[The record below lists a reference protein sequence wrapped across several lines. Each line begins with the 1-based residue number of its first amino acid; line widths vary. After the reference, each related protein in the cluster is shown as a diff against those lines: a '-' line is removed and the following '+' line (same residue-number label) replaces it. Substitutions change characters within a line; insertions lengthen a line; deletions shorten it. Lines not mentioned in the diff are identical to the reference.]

1 MIEQQRQ
8 KRFCLLYRNL
18 KARKLQCMKAKF
30 VKKRHG
36 GGVSTS
42 RAATV
47 ESSEEGRNQL
57 WGATVGLAQ
66 LAHQICLQSALKN
79 TNSATNDPNVPPDM
93 PIL

>member
-1 MIEQQRQ
+1 MIELQRQ
-8 KRFCLLYRNL
+8 KRCCLLSRNL
-18 KARKLQCMKAKF
+18 KAKKLQCMKAKF

-66 LAHQICLQSALKN
+66 LAHQICLH
-79 TNSATNDPNVPPDM
+79 
-93 PIL
+93 